1 MTDKQK
7 EIEERLDEGEVQYI
21 RSLLIKLK
29 DKSKHQEDYWY
40 DKSYLCLQVAIKKFN
55 NNDMPLAKELL
66 LGYLSLRPD
75 SYEAYPY
82 LARCYDK
89 LGDVNNRDNI
99 YQEIL
104 EWAMGDYN
112 TGLDSFISSDNQTA
126 IQSLNLCIE
135 KLSFFVEFVPAF
147 YYVFKM
153 RARCYHKLMQKSE
166 AESDIKTYELK
177 VTNNGP
183 QPELTWTKDYNFK

>member
-7 EIEERLDEGEVQYI
+7 EIEERLEEGEIQYV
-21 RSLLIKLK
+21 RSLLIKLIN
-29 DKSKHQEDYWY
+29 KSEHQEDYWY
-40 DKSYLCLQVAIKKFN
+40 DKSYLCFKVAVKKFDK
-55 NNDMPLAKELL
+55 NDIQLAKELL
-66 LGYLSLRPD
+66 LGYLNLRPD

-89 LGDVNNRDNI
+89 LEDVDNRDKI

-112 TGLDSFISSDNQTA
+112 TGLDGFISSDNETA
-126 IQSLNLCIE
+126 IQSINLCIE
-135 KLSFFVEFVPAF
+135 KLSFFVDFVPTF

>member
-1 MTDKQK
+1 MTDKQR
-7 EIEERLDEGEVQYI
+7 EIEERLEEGEVQYV
-21 RSLLIKLK
+21 RSLLIKLI
-29 DKSKHQEDYWY
+29 DKAKHQEDYWD
-40 DKSYLCLQVAIKKFN
+40 DKSYLCFKVAIKKFDK
-55 NNDMPLAKELL
+55 NDIELAKELL
-66 LGYLSLRPD
+66 LGYINLCPN

-89 LGDVNNRDNI
+89 LGDNDNRDLI

-112 TGLDSFISSDNQTA
+112 KGLHCLTANDNETA
-126 IQSLNLCIE
+126 IRALNLCIE
-135 KLSFFVEFVPAF
+135 KLSFFVEFVPTF

-166 AESDIKTYELK
+166 EDSDIKTYELK

-183 QPELTWTKDYNFK
+183 QPEFTWTKDYNFK